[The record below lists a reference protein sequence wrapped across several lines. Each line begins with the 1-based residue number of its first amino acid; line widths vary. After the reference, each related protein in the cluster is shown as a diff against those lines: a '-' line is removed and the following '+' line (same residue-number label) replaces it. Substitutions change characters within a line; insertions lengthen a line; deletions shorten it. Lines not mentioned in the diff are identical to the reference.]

1 MRFRFLIGVHG
12 LFLFALGGLFFLQ
25 DFQQYLL
32 VAFLFFGSVTI
43 SFLVCESMVGG
54 MPGHKQDDDYLVFRE
69 DNFKR
74 TREKTYL
81 SVYYLVYMYSII
93 GSIMLGLFLLIRF
106 LVVKWYERLLEIE
119 LERVVTP
126 INYSDDFK
134 GK

>member
-1 MRFRFLIGVHG
+1 
-12 LFLFALGGLFFLQ
+12 
-25 DFQQYLL
+25 
-32 VAFLFFGSVTI
+32 
-43 SFLVCESMVGG
+43 